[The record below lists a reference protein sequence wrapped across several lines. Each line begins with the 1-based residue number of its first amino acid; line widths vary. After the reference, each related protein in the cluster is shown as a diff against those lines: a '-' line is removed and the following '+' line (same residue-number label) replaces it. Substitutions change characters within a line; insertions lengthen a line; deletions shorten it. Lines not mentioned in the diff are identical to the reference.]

1 MQTTSRLQAASLCVL
16 LAVGGVACQSAG
28 GKGGPD
34 DRGARAAQP
43 KPPASRSVAELRAAL
58 RDPDLSVRL
67 AAVEELG
74 HRTSSSQEAIDALV
88 EALADPAPLPRRFA
102 AGGLAEVKS
111 PSAPMLLALAKLLRD
126 AEPEPRDSAARS
138 LAALAPRAPA
148 EAVKDLA
155 TLLAAAAGDKE
166 DSVRAHVV
174 EALGA
179 LGAPGVRLVPA
190 VKPALERALTDPSAE
205 VRGAAAAAIG
215 QLAAAGAP
223 GMIAL
228 LTKALADPVHD
239 VRKQAVIAL
248 EKIGPAAAPAT
259 RALARQLRGKEIYL
273 RVFAAD
279 ALTAIGPGARVALPE
294 LKAMVAR
301 GWKEIEGSPESEAKG
316 LPDAVMRAIRSIEGK
331 APKKAVGKPAS
342 DAPVVRIGTG
352 MVKGHFEDVNV
363 GDFDMVD
370 GIAYAAGG
378 GAGTVVYAVS
388 KPIASAALADS
399 PCPMTSA
406 RALTALRD
414 AGYVEVTLDSA
425 GDSKYFAG
433 GTPFGG
439 SGREDEV
446 GGHYWSTKL
455 RLTDG
460 RAAGSVEHREHG
472 GFEFDLPLSSPK
484 VPEVSEG
491 DRSHGRRGDPSVPAP
506 AEPAVSAAYRA
517 VREAALK
524 KDLNGLLAAQGFNP
538 RQTAAIRGLDGID
551 ADLAVFA
558 DRFLKP
564 GASGEFQN
572 GAGYGA
578 VSGSGMNSKG
588 KKFINFYWFS
598 PCLGKL
604 VLTGISENPQ

>member
-1 MQTTSRLQAASLCVL
+1 MTSRFRTAAFCILF
-16 LAVGGVACQSAG
+16 AAAGVACQSAG
-28 GKGGPD
+28 GKGSAD
-34 DRGARAAQP
+34 ERGSRAAQP
-43 KPPASRSVAELRAAL
+43 KPPASRSIAELRAAL

-74 HRTSSSQEAIDALV
+74 HRTSSSPEAIDALV

-102 AGGLAEVKS
+102 AGALAEVKS
-111 PSAPMLLALAKLLRD
+111 PSVPMLVALAKLLRD
-126 AEPEPRDSAARS
+126 AELEPRDSAARS

-155 TLLAAAAGDKE
+155 TLLVAAAGDKE
-166 DSVRAHVV
+166 ESVRAHVV

-179 LGAPGVRLVPA
+179 LGAPGARLVPA

-215 QLAAAGAP
+215 QLAAAGVP
-223 GMIAL
+223 GTIAL
-228 LTKALADPVHD
+228 LTRALADPVPD
-239 VRKQAVIAL
+239 VRKQAVVAL

-259 RALARQLRGKEIYL
+259 RALVRQLRGKEIYL
-273 RVFAAD
+273 RVFATD
-279 ALTAIGPGARVALPE
+279 ALTAIGPGARAALPE

-316 LPDAVMRAIRSIEGK
+316 LPEAVARAIRSLEGK

-342 DAPVVRIGTG
+342 GLPVVRVGTG

-363 GDFDMVD
+363 GDFDLVD
-370 GIAYAAGG
+370 GIAYPASGG
-378 GAGTVVYAVS
+378 SGTVVYAVS
-388 KPIASAALADS
+388 KPIASAALAGS

-455 RLTDG
+455 RLAQG

-472 GFEFDLPLSSPK
+472 GFEFDLPVSNPK
-484 VPEVSEG
+484 VPEVSEA
-491 DRSHGRRGDPSVPAP
+491 DRSNGRRGDPSVPAP
-506 AEPAVSAAYRA
+506 AEPEVTAAYRA

-524 KDLNGLLAAQGFNP
+524 KDLNGLLAAQGFHP
-538 RQTAAIRGLDGID
+538 GEIAAIRGLDGVD
-551 ADLAVFA
+551 ADLAAFA
-558 DRFLKP
+558 TRFLKP
-564 GASGEFQN
+564 GAAGEFQN

-578 VSGSGMNSKG
+578 VSGAGANSKG
-588 KKFINFYWFS
+588 EKFHNFYWFA
-598 PCLGKL
+598 PCRAKL
-604 VLTGISENPQ
+604 VLIGISENPQ